1 MKVKVQYTV
10 DLNHIPSEAAKLL
23 PAFLDFT
30 PDMGRVEDLL
40 SDGNIVNALEIIDQT
55 RKTLYDADL
64 RLSDCV
70 SILEGYLGVKSAP
83 PPQEEETQDDSVS

>member
-10 DLNHIPSEAAKLL
+10 DLNSVPGEAAKLL
-23 PAFLDFT
+23 PQFLDFT

-40 SDGNIVNALEIIDQT
+40 SDGNIINALEVIDQT
-55 RKTLYDADL
+55 RKTLYDADQ

-83 PPQEEETQDDSVS
+83 PQPQEAQDDSTS